1 MTTILPDD
9 VKIKRFTW
17 LHPFAEPVTQTQFI
31 WLAVLLGLAFMCE
44 VLAMRQVPVIAWLAP
59 RLWLGLGGLVSAAI
73 LGRAARQ
80 LVRDIRQRCYLAL
93 LVTLALAALL
103 LWPLLDSSR
112 GVIGQDATQQM
123 AAGLDAYGQPDWNFT
138 GRAFLGYPSRQY
150 LLAAWPALLLGRT
163 VIALKIGF
171 AWPFWL
177 GLIHFANGLRA
188 HARANKS
195 RHGDAL
201 SLAAVTAVAAFPYV
215 TEYYLYFEH
224 TLYPCCFALQAIGW
238 LLLFFNRPT
247 FFHALALAFTGSILV
262 FCYTPGLAVAALLAL
277 VLFLVGWPVR
287 VPRWPLQ
294 AHPPAALA
302 SLALAVSLLAT
313 LGLSLLAGRGDR
325 FALLRS
331 GTPAELWQA
340 ALTGLRI
347 ALTGK
352 PAVYTAHL
360 LPLVWLYL
368 LSALLFL
375 WGRFQALLA
384 AWILAIF
391 VLSQL
396 LQGYA
401 VYPPPVSFSR
411 TLVSVPVLVTAW
423 FLVACSTSPRPKWLG
438 RFRLPGRW
446 GQVLLVLLVIVNLV
460 VGSAHLTFPLVQG
473 DAAKYYAPGLLQPM
487 HLLVRDIN
495 RQAASAGLKADNA
508 FTLILYTD
516 KVWLKNP
523 IVYTRY
529 FYPRASTVV
538 LGSGQGLPDDLN
550 KQQPWLIYILE
561 DAAPDPALFRMAA
574 AESVAIELDRTRS
587 LAAARMLINPQ
598 N

>member
-9 VKIKRFTW
+9 VKSKRFAW
-17 LHPFAEPVTQTQFI
+17 LRQFAKPVTQTQFV
-31 WLAVLLGLAFMCE
+31 WLVVLLVLALMGE
-44 VLAMRQVPVIAWLAP
+44 ALAMRRVSVIAWLAP
-59 RLWLGLGGLVSAAI
+59 RLWLGLGVVVFAAI
-73 LGRAARQ
+73 LGRAAWQ
-80 LVRDIRQRCYLAL
+80 LARDIRQRCYLAL
-93 LVTLALAALL
+93 LVTLSLSALL

-123 AAGLDAYGQPDWNFT
+123 AAGLAAYGQPDWNFT

-163 VIALKIGF
+163 ETALKIGF

-188 HARANKS
+188 YARTN
-195 RHGDAL
+195 RRRYGDVL
-201 SLAAVTAVAAFPYV
+201 GLAAVTAVAAFPYV

-238 LLLFFNRPT
+238 LLLFLNRPT
-247 FFHALALAFTGSILV
+247 FLHALALAFTGGVLV
-262 FCYTPGLAVAALLAL
+262 FCYTPGLAVALLLVL
-277 VLFLVGWPVR
+277 VLFLA
-287 VPRWPLQ
+287 RWPLK
-294 AHPPAALA
+294 AHPPADRAALV
-302 SLALAVSLLAT
+302 LAISLLAT
-313 LGLSLLAGRGDR
+313 VGLSLLAGRGDR

-347 ALTGK
+347 ALTGE

-368 LSALLFL
+368 LSALFFL
-375 WGRFQALLA
+375 WGRFQAVLA
-384 AWILAIF
+384 AWILAII

-423 FLVACSTSPRPKWLG
+423 FLIASGSSPRKKWLEWI
-438 RFRLPGRW
+438 RLPRRW
-446 GQVLLVLLVIVNLV
+446 GHALLVLLVIVNLAA
-460 VGSAHLTFPLVQG
+460 GTLHMTRPLVQG

-495 RQAASAGLKADNA
+495 RQAALAGLQTDDA
-508 FTLILYTD
+508 FTLIIYTD
-516 KVWLKNP
+516 SVWLKNP
-523 IVYTRY
+523 VDYTRY
-529 FYPRASTVV
+529 FYPRARTVV
-538 LGSGQGLPDDLN
+538 LGSGQTLPDHLN
-550 KQQPWLIYILE
+550 AQQPWLIYILD
-561 DAAPDPALFRMAA
+561 DAAADPSLFRTTAA
-574 AESVAIELDRTRS
+574 KPAVIELDRAHS
-587 LAAARMLINPQ
+587 LAAARILINPQ